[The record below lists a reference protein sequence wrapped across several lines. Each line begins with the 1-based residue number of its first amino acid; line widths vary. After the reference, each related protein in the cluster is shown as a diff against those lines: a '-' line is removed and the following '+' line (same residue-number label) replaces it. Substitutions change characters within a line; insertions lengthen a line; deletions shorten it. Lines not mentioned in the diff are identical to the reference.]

1 MPHSAFPKLPLALL
15 AGMILLSACGEAIP
29 GTPGAPGSPE
39 IPERHVIAQSNET
52 RGARV
57 LRDRGVLVVETHG
70 TMFQAGV
77 QQGTLL
83 RERLRDQIR
92 DYHERRAF
100 PAFSLMPGFVH
111 RFYARRQARHMTLDE
126 RDFVRGLSMGSGVS
140 HDEMLL
146 LSADAPYTTFSKRL
160 PGLLPGG
167 GSFVA
172 RGKASREGRPLV
184 GRVSDDLALGIRQRF
199 DMLWVHRP
207 EKGPAWVALTRVG
220 SLAAEAAWSETGLYA
235 SIDPLPGWPV
245 TAGLPPRW
253 LTLRLMSAESPDA
266 AEAEIRKLAPRTSQA
281 FVGTL
286 VRGEGAR
293 IVEAAGSQVGV
304 RSYGS
309 GAALSDLAQSLGTF
323 KAQGMGVTSGGA
335 RDERLGKLLASS
347 YGQLDASRAQ
357 AILTDIIDP
366 RSGQRGPGAESI
378 SRSLPVRLAL
388 GPLVLGDWGEQTT
401 TSAMIAEPLD
411 DRLWVALGQ
420 EKLDAPANFVPFR
433 LSQLFSGE
441 ASRSLDPH

>member
-1 MPHSAFPKLPLALL
+1 MPQSAFPKLPLALL
-15 AGMILLSACGEAIP
+15 AGSILLSACGEAIP

-39 IPERHVIAQSNET
+39 VPERHVIAQSNET

-146 LSADAPYTTFSKRL
+146 LSADAPYTAFSNRL

-172 RGKASREGRPLV
+172 RGKASREGRPLI
-184 GRVSDDLALGIRQRF
+184 GRLSDDLAFGIRQRF

-220 SLAAEAAWSETGLYA
+220 SLAASAAWSETGLYA
-235 SIDPLPGWPV
+235 SIDPLPVRPV

-309 GAALSDLAQSLGTF
+309 GAALSDLAQSLAGF
-323 KAQGMGVTSGGA
+323 KAQGMGASSSAGA

-347 YGQLDASRAQ
+347 YGQLDASRAMS
-357 AILTDIIDP
+357 ILTDTADP
-366 RSGQRGPGAESI
+366 RSGQHGPGVESI
-378 SRSLPVRLAL
+378 SRSLPVRLAM

-401 TSAMIAEPLD
+401 TTALIAEPLD
-411 DRLWVALGQ
+411 DRLWVALGHEQ
-420 EKLDAPANFVPFR
+420 LDAPDKFIPFR

-441 ASRSLDPH
+441 ASRSL